1 MNFWER
7 VDDLLERKDKN
18 KKALAKEAGFDPSN
32 ISKGIKNGNIPAA
45 DTALKIANI
54 RENKNDL
61 EAQTREKIER
71 RIKKLEKRNA
81 RIKLDQDMK
90 FSDQNSSK
98 FAKKHPKIYPFLTPF
113 LLDLIR
119 KYKYLAECWIK
130 KLQFG

>member
-54 RENKNDL
+54 LGVSVEFLVTGTEINENLNVSKFYLLYQKYQNIFNML
-61 EAQTREKIER
+61 EAMS
-71 RIKKLEKRNA
+71 LEK
-81 RIKLDQDMK
+81 Q
-90 FSDQNSSK
+90 
-98 FAKKHPKIYPFLTPF
+98 KKIMQIVELCKEIDVL
-113 LLDLIR
+113 
-119 KYKYLAECWIK
+119 
-130 KLQFG
+130 